1 MKILY
6 TPYMTVPTLAES
18 DRERILQAAGPG
30 ASLVDAQIPERQK
43 AELADADVLFGRISP
58 EVFAVQRRLRYYHFI
73 GAGVDGVL
81 SPELV
86 SSEVVLVS
94 DKGQVG
100 PHLSEQA
107 FALLL
112 GISRQVH
119 TAVRCPDYALRE
131 PLRRVVTE
139 LYEQTM
145 GIVGFGGSGRDIAT
159 RALAFGMRVLA
170 IDIEDV
176 AAEPGVKAI
185 WKPERLPDL
194 LQASDVVMIAL
205 PLTRLTR
212 GLFDRERFR
221 QMRRHAILINV
232 TRGAIVNGGDLLE
245 ALDQGVI
252 GGAGL
257 DVTDPEPLPQ
267 DHPLWRHPRALI
279 TPHIAGGSPRRAER
293 IIDALCANLRRL
305 RAAEPLAGVVDK
317 VKGY

>member
-6 TPYMTVPTLAES
+6 TPYMTVPALAES
-18 DRERILQAAGPG
+18 DRKRILDAAGRD
-30 ASLVDAQIPERQK
+30 AFLVDARSTDQQM
-43 AELADADVLFGRISP
+43 AELADADVLFGRIPP
-58 EVFAVQRRLRYYHFI
+58 EVFASQRRLRYYHFI

-81 SPELV
+81 SPDLV
-86 SSEVVLVS
+86 ASDIVLVS

-119 TAVRCPDYALRE
+119 TSVRNPDYGLRE
-131 PLRRVVTE
+131 PLRQVVTE
-139 LYEQTM
+139 LYDQTM
-145 GIVGFGGSGRDIAT
+145 GIVGFGGSGRDIAR

-176 AAEPGVKAI
+176 APEPGVEAV
-185 WKPERLPDL
+185 WKPERLPEL
-194 LQASDVVMIAL
+194 LDASDVVMVAL
-205 PLTRLTR
+205 PLTKLTR
-212 GLFDRERFR
+212 RLFNRQRFL

-232 TRGAIVNGGDLLE
+232 TRGAIIDGADLLD
-245 ALDQGVI
+245 ALDQGLI

-257 DVTDPEPLPQ
+257 DVTDPEPLPP

-293 IIDALCANLRRL
+293 MIDMFCANLRRL
-305 RAAEPLAGVVDK
+305 RAGEPLAGVIDK
-317 VKGY
+317 FKGY